1 MELKTKVQKIFA
13 PLRSSSFPSPG
24 IMKKKFNTM
33 IPRKGYKEVP
43 INNDIIKLFAS
54 ASVEMWLRAVHSF
67 LISSSLT
74 NVSHLWASVA
84 GYYSS
89 HYTIRAFAH
98 LLGIYQL
105 RTRQY
110 TVILKPSNSGF
121 VCQFSQKRNK
131 EHSFYWRM
139 VKEDKWFFN
148 DELFSFN
155 EEDLNISDASHR
167 NFATYIDHLNNFS
180 SFNPLNFDELKQR
193 IDFISKMKV
202 SSYQIPNKEKYPDV
216 EAVQIIAYH
225 RLVYYRELI
234 DEFIGTKS
242 NFWNVHRN
250 PNWCRDIIN
259 FQRIKPSL
267 LETIKPSLLETLE

>member
-13 PLRSSSFPSPG
+13 PLKSSSFPSAG
-24 IMKKKFNTM
+24 IMKKELDKI

-74 NVSHLWASVA
+74 NVSHLWASIS
-84 GYYSS
+84 GYYAS
-89 HYTIRAFAH
+89 HYTVRAIAH
-98 LLGIYQL
+98 LIGIYQL
-105 RTRQY
+105 RTKRY
-110 TVILKPSNSGF
+110 TVILRPSKSGF
-121 VCQFSQKRNK
+121 VCQFSQKKNK
-131 EHSFYWRM
+131 EHSFYWHI
-139 VKEDKWFFN
+139 VKSENLFINDDLFSEN
-148 DELFSFN
+148 DES
-155 EEDLNISDASHR
+155 LNISDASHR
-167 NFATYIDHLNNFS
+167 NFATYIDHLNKFTA
-180 SFNPLNFDELKQR
+180 FNPLSLDALKQR
-193 IDFISKMKV
+193 IDFISKIKV

-234 DEFIGTKS
+234 DEFLGTKN

-267 LETIKPSLLETLE
+267 IETLGK